1 MGGSHTNGDNII
13 SGREITI
20 RPGAGT
26 LVGAFVAPGVW
37 WKEKKY

>member
-13 SGREITI
+13 SGRDITI

-26 LVGAFVAPGVW
+26 LVGAFVSPVLLF
-37 WKEKKY
+37 K